1 MAYTDNLKW
10 IYYGNSVPSHLC
22 LSCTK
27 VSLMARP
34 KLTDYSKI
42 KNIAALVGNSG
53 RWTIDEIA
61 IVQD

>member
-1 MAYTDNLKW
+1 MFKLHKSFTD
-10 IYYGNSVPSHLC
+10 GETSTTDATRSG
-22 LSCTK
+22 
-27 VSLMARP
+27 RP